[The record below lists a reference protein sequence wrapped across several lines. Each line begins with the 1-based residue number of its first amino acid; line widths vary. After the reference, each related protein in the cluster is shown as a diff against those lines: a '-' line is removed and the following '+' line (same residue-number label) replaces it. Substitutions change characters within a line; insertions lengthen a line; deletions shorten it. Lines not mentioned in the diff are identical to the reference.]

1 MTLGVDIP
9 VLMLGK
15 TEAAPGFTTK
25 TLPAA
30 KAAIS
35 SGRGSILHKPS
46 MESEATRQL
55 CWGSKLS
62 GLTVAHPHRSLWD
75 CRANLHSV
83 LLRPELPEARQP
95 GRRTRPRARTRRA
108 PSAPAAPHQPDP
120 PCVAAASATA
130 RQTESPDGTGPAERA
145 SWRRA
150 PPQPPLEPAS
160 SPRPSSFA
168 SSFYPPKRLTGGTR
182 LSHSKSIG
190 GENTTTI

>member
-62 GLTVAHPHRSLWD
+62 GLTVAHPQRPLGD
-75 CRANLHSV
+75 CRAIVHS
-83 LLRPELPEARQP
+83 LLPPPQLLEARQP
-95 GRRTRPRARTRRA
+95 GRGTCPRSACQVCTHYGTSPTLPMWQPLAPQRAGPSVRITSVPMSGRARGA
-108 PSAPAAPHQPDP
+108 WPLSHPPSLLSAPNLVLGEHAL
-120 PCVAAASATA
+120 
-130 RQTESPDGTGPAERA
+130 PAEIQA
-145 SWRRA
+145 A
-150 PPQPPLEPAS
+150 Q
-160 SPRPSSFA
+160 
-168 SSFYPPKRLTGGTR
+168 RLWEQYD
-182 LSHSKSIG
+182 LWDS
-190 GENTTTI
+190 